1 MLENLNKRFLINEI
15 LVDLGNLSVQ
25 VKGSWRSIEAKHAAL
40 LRLLIINHG
49 EVVTRELILNTL
61 WPGTIV
67 SDNSVSQLV
76 AQLRRLLDDSPAEPK
91 IIKTVPRLGYQCI
104 AHVEKAPTLFEQIEE
119 VSRGRGVQFA
129 LSGFLT
135 GAIIASAGFTIS
147 HYWQQEVAPQ
157 QLNTTRITS
166 APGAELFIRF
176 SPNGKYL
183 VYSYLADG
191 ADQFDLAV
199 YDLETKTTHTIKSSG
214 YSEESASWSAD
225 GNWLIYSRSDPVSCE
240 IRALDVKGPVEMW
253 RLARDTV
260 LDTCN
265 SAQDSAP
272 WLPYSSNQFITKV
285 WDKDGAYLQSLH
297 VTFDGRAPKVAS
309 KTALPIRDVTH
320 YHVKLHSLLYQI
332 KEHGVFQANL
342 AELANIE
349 RTITQVADK
358 TYASFS
364 HGDEP
369 GSMLL
374 AANEIEKVQGASRQ
388 LLYASFGSITE
399 IDLHANAEVSAHT
412 EGVAE
417 INYYQLELND
427 ANKSKQIQLT
437 SPSRM
442 DLLATLSQDGLHFV
456 YASIAAKNE
465 GVSKYE
471 LWHKYAYRPT
481 SSLLGTM
488 PQGETPILLLLS
500 PSSEYLAVLS
510 KSNKVY
516 LVSSFSKEVKKI
528 IDNFSDIASLR
539 WSDDS
544 RNLQY
549 QAKLS
554 DDANWQDWQFDIS
567 QGRSEQ
573 ALTSDVSELPL
584 VVKNSSF
591 VDYQSQV
598 QDFLIATLA
607 NMFDV
612 EQLRVSLSL
621 YQSAVYQ
628 DGIYFIL
635 KRGHQLVLYRY
646 LNSTGT
652 VQEIQAVGLHLY
664 ADIKELQVL
673 SSFDGS
679 KVIFNRINNYESDIV
694 LLEQQ

>member
-25 VKGSWRSIEAKHAAL
+25 VGGSCRSIEAKHAAL
-40 LRLLIINHG
+40 LRLLITNHG

-76 AQLRRLLDDSPAEPK
+76 AQLRRLLDDSPTDPK

-104 AHVEKAPTLFEQIEE
+104 AHVERAPTLLEHIEE

-129 LSGFLT
+129 LLGFLA
-135 GAIIASAGFTIS
+135 GAAITLAGFAITQ
-147 HYWQQEVAPQ
+147 YWQQRGEVKAI
-157 QLNTTRITS
+157 NTTRITS

-225 GNWLIYSRSDPVSCE
+225 GKWLIYSRSDPVSCE

-272 WLPYSSNQFITKV
+272 WLPYSNNQFITKV
-285 WDKDGAYLQSLH
+285 WDKDGAYLQSLN
-297 VTFDGRAPKVAS
+297 VSFAGSAPKVIH

-320 YHVKLHSLLYQI
+320 YDVKLHSLLYQI
-332 KEHGVFQANL
+332 KEQGVFLANL
-342 AELANIE
+342 TNLNNIA
-349 RTITQVADK
+349 RTHTQIADK
-358 TYASFS
+358 TYTAFS
-364 HGDEP
+364 LGDVP
-369 GSMLL
+369 GSVIL
-374 AANEIEKVQGASRQ
+374 AANQIEKVHGANKQ
-388 LLYASFGSITE
+388 LLYASFGSVTE
-399 IDLHANAEVSAHT
+399 IDFHANTEVSAHT

-417 INYYQLELND
+417 INYYQLELSEQG
-427 ANKSKQIQLT
+427 KGKQTQLT

-465 GVSKYE
+465 GFSKFE

-488 PQGETPILLLLS
+488 PEGETPVLLLLS

-516 LVSSFSKEVKKI
+516 LVSSFTKEVKKI
-528 IDNFSDIASLR
+528 IDNFSDVASLR
-539 WSDDS
+539 WSSDS
-544 RNLQY
+544 RSLRY

-554 DDANWQDWQFDIS
+554 GDADWQNWLFDIS

-573 ALTSDVSELPL
+573 AHTTNVSRLPL
-584 VVKNSSF
+584 AAKNQSF
-591 VDYQSQV
+591 KDYQEQV
-598 QDFLIATLA
+598 QDFLIAKLA
-607 NMFDV
+607 SMFDV

-621 YQSAVYQ
+621 YQPAVYQ

-646 LNSTGT
+646 LSASEEI
-652 VQEIQAVGLHLY
+652 QEIQAVGLHLY

-694 LLEQQ
+694 LLKQQ